1 MKIECN
7 SKPKFN
13 CQWNNGDTFAYKI
26 ESELAKEKG
35 LIDRFFVIR
44 IVDDYLWN
52 NEVVVPIVYVKIT
65 KDNSLP
71 LTVNEYDKM
80 EYVQTWFTRYED
92 RFLPIDMTRPSED
105 IAEKSKMKYTTDDYG
120 FLPQYRLILL
130 NTSKRVIPKKLIY
143 LGSYPDAANPSN
155 EFIPHT
161 KDNIVVASWKVFE
174 DKMINRYCEHNLK
187 ELRIYNL

>member
-1 MKIECN
+1 MKIYCN
-7 SKPKFN
+7 SKTKLN

-44 IVDDYLWN
+44 KVDDYLWN
-52 NEVVVPIVYVKIT
+52 NDVVVPIVYVKIT

-71 LTVNEYDKM
+71 LTVTEYDKM

-143 LGSYPDAANPSN
+143 LGYYPDAANPSN
-155 EFIPHT
+155 EFIPH